1 MLKQHNIIKG
11 LKTHGL
17 VMDMSERRKV
27 FILLETIK
35 TIKLDATKTRIM
47 SDYDL
52 RNDYDKCV
60 TLFKGFVRRNNVET
74 ATTKISAVGTKPPPA
89 RDKEDRY
96 VPPAEWATITDEQKT
111 AVQAAHQAC
120 QKKGDEGK
128 GGGGKQGKEKGASKG
143 KKTWDKVKKFSTKA
157 LKKMVD
163 RKVAAIM
170 AKPKEDDSSDDKKEV
185 EMNDKRDSHQMRQK
199 SAKKSGKGN

>member
-1 MLKQHNIIKG
+1 
-11 LKTHGL
+11 
-17 VMDMSERRKV
+17 MDAVK
-27 FILLETIK
+27 I
-35 TIKLDATKTRIM
+35 RIM
-47 SDYDL
+47 SDDDL

-60 TLFKGFVRRNNVET
+60 TLFKDFVLRNNVET
-74 ATTKISAVGTKPPPA
+74 AATKISAVGTEPPPA
-89 RDKEDRY
+89 RDEDDCY
-96 VPPAEWATITDEQKT
+96 VPPAEWATLTDEQKT
-111 AVQAAHQAC
+111 AVQAAHQAR

-170 AKPKEDDSSDDKKEV
+170 AKPKEDNSSDE
-185 EMNDKRDSHQMRQK
+185 EE
-199 SAKKSGKGN
+199 